1 MARNMLSLA
10 IVAILLG
17 GCINVHETQRVCD
30 EPSDTSY
37 TETVEVKA
45 PARVL
50 RHVVLFQFKE
60 GTGAE
65 EIRKIENAFNALP
78 SKIDQIYGFE
88 WGTDV
93 STENLQKGFTHCFL
107 VSFRSEAARDVY
119 AKHPAHQEF
128 GDLLKPVLGD
138 VMVIDYWAD

>member
-1 MARNMLSLA
+1 MARSLA
-10 IVAILLG
+10 FLAVAAVLLG
-17 GCINVHETQRVCD
+17 GCISVHETQRVCD
-30 EPSDTSY
+30 EPMGTTY
-37 TETVEVKA
+37 TESVDVKG
-45 PARVL
+45 PAQVL

-65 EIRKIENAFNALP
+65 DIRKIENAFNALP

-93 STENLQKGFTHCFL
+93 STENLQKGFTHCFV
-107 VSFRSEAARDVY
+107 VSFLSEADRDTY
-119 AKHPAHQEF
+119 ATHPAHVEF
-128 GDLLKPVLGD
+128 GALLKPVLGD

>member
-1 MARNMLSLA
+1 MARYLMSLA
-10 IVAILLG
+10 ATVVLLG
-17 GCINVHETQRVCD
+17 GCISVHETQRVCD
-30 EPSDTSY
+30 EPSGATC
-37 TETVEVKA
+37 TRVVEAKA

-78 SKIDQIYGFE
+78 SKIDRIYGFV

-93 STENLQKGFTHCFL
+93 SVENLQKGFTHCFL
-107 VSFRSEAARDVY
+107 VSFLSEADRDAY
-119 AKHPAHQEF
+119 AKHPAHVAF
-128 GDLLKPVLGD
+128 GEMLKPVLGD

>member
-1 MARNMLSLA
+1 MVRNIVSLA
-10 IVAILLG
+10 ALAILLG
-17 GCINVHETQRVCD
+17 GCISVHETQRVSD
-30 EPSDTSY
+30 EPTGTTY
-37 TETVEVKA
+37 TQTIDAKG

-78 SKIDQIYGFE
+78 SKIDQVYAFE

-107 VSFRSEAARDVY
+107 VSFLSEADRDAY
-119 AKHPAHQEF
+119 AKHPAHLEF
-128 GDLLKPVLGD
+128 GEMLKPVLGN

>member
-1 MARNMLSLA
+1 MARNLASLA
-10 IVAILLG
+10 ALAILLG
-17 GCINVHETQRVCD
+17 GCISVHETQRVCD
-30 EPSDTSY
+30 EPADTTY
-37 TETVEVKA
+37 TQTVQAKG

-60 GTGAE
+60 GAGAE

-93 STENLQKGFTHCFL
+93 STENLQKGFTHCFV
-107 VSFRSEAARDVY
+107 VSFLSEADRDAY

-128 GDLLKPVLGD
+128 GEMLKPVLGD